1 MDPAKDELVNAVAP
15 GLQVAVMRL
24 ARRLRGERTE
34 GLTASQL
41 SVLGVLVRMGP
52 HAMSDLA
59 AAERVKA
66 PSMTKTVAAL
76 VRAGLVEKG
85 QDPGDAR
92 VVLVSATAAGHEAV
106 LRIRQARREWLTARL
121 AGLEPDELDVLRR
134 ASEILLEVA
143 QR

>member
-1 MDPAKDELVNAVAP
+1 M
-15 GLQVAVMRL
+15 
-24 ARRLRGERTE
+24 
-34 GLTASQL
+34 TASQL

-66 PSMTKTVAAL
+66 LDDQDGSRIGSGRPG
-76 VRAGLVEKG
+76 REG